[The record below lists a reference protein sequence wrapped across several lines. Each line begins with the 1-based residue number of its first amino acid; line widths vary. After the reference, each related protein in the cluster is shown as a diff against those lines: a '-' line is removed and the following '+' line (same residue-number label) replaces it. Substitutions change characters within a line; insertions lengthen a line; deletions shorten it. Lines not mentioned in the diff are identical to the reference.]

1 MATSRQAQFIQR
13 RLARRA
19 GGSDLLR
26 LNKDYNRQI
35 SDLTR
40 EYETSFAT
48 YQKGASEKMAG
59 FESSMAEYNKALTT
73 YNTDVADVYARA
85 VEEFGKNFDLY
96 SAEMGEI
103 ETGSRDIVAPLV
115 HGRGPNRDQSGFE
128 IPGVGFVPNYSRSD
142 GTRGVQDNPELYG
155 FDYMLTPVEAGR
167 RGRNEYVFRPLPKTP
182 MPTAPDKPAEFN
194 MAAPEKPELGDFDSG
209 QFEARRKEYDS
220 ALKREMAER
229 RGSRMNAVQRGRGRS
244 LLGGVQQ

>member
-1 MATSRQAQFIQR
+1 
-13 RLARRA
+13 
-19 GGSDLLR
+19 

-85 VEEFGKNFDLY
+85 VEEFSKQFDLY
-96 SAEMGEI
+96 SGEMAEI
-103 ETGSRDIVAPLV
+103 ESGSRDIVAPLV

-128 IPGVGFVPNYSRSD
+128 IPGYGFVPNYGTSD
-142 GTRGVQDNPELYG
+142 GSIKGVSTDPEAYG
-155 FDYMLTPVEAGR
+155 FEYRLTPVEAGR

-182 MPTAPDKPAEFN
+182 MPTSPEKPAEFN

-244 LLGGVQQ
+244 LLQGV

>member
-1 MATSRQAQFIQR
+1 
-13 RLARRA
+13 
-19 GGSDLLR
+19 

-59 FESSMAEYNKALTT
+59 FESSMAEYNKALNT

-96 SAEMGEI
+96 SAEMAEI
-103 ETGSRDIVAPLV
+103 EAGKRDIVAPLV
-115 HGRGPNRDQSGFE
+115 HGRGPTKDLSGFE
-128 IPGVGFVPNYSRSD
+128 IPGYGFVPEY
-142 GTRGVQDNPELYG
+142 GTRDGKLGVWQEPEAWG
-155 FDYMLTPVEAGR
+155 FEYRLTPVEAGR
-167 RGRNEYVFRPLPKTP
+167 RGKNQYVFRPLPKTP

-194 MAAPEKPELGDFDSG
+194 MTAPEMPDVGEFDSG

>member
-1 MATSRQAQFIQR
+1 
-13 RLARRA
+13 
-19 GGSDLLR
+19 

-85 VEEFGKNFDLY
+85 VDEFGKNFDLY
-96 SAEMGEI
+96 SAEMAEI

-115 HGRGPNRDQSGFE
+115 HGRGPNRNQSGFE
-128 IPGVGFVPNYSRSD
+128 IPGVGFVPEYGTAD
-142 GTRGVQDNPELYG
+142 GSIKGVSTNPEAYG
-155 FDYMLTPVEAGR
+155 FDYRLTPVEAGR

-182 MPTAPDKPAEFN
+182 MPTSPDKPAEFN
-194 MAAPEKPELGDFDSG
+194 MTAPEMPDVGEFDSG

-244 LLGGVQQ
+244 LLQGV